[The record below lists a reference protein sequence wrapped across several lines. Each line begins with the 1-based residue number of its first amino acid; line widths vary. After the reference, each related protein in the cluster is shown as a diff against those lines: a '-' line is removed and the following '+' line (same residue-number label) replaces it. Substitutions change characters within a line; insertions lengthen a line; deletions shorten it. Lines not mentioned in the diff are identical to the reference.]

1 MVEYRKIIHGLPWWT
16 GGSRLYALLADWAM
30 SATMETEQ
38 PHAAAQTPPSQGGAI
53 SVTLR
58 RRLHSWFT
66 HGQEKAAAGS
76 YDYATDMFSRC
87 VEGDP
92 ASLDYLNAF
101 LLNLQKKYNHNKKG
115 AGFTSA
121 LKSSA
126 LKASL
131 KKSSLKKDWPAL
143 FKTGLELLKLNP
155 WDSSTL
161 IQMAHA
167 CEAMHCQ
174 ETELAWLRAALD
186 VYPNDADINKQC
198 ALALSKQGHFDQAI
212 VCWARVEKARSGDDE
227 ALRAISD
234 LQVRKTEAQ
243 LVRRTERVAQAAAD
257 EAAAEVGGQA
267 AIKLTRQQELQ
278 QVVSENPANLDAYIE
293 LAELHARGDRYNE
306 AERILRGALE
316 ASGGD
321 LRIREAYEDMG
332 LRKARYQVQV
342 AEQRAED
349 RPSDEAE
356 SLAYRMRQELN
367 RLETDVFRSRTERYP
382 NVVAWKVE
390 LGARLKRAGNYSEA
404 IKVFQPAIADP
415 RRRGHVH
422 VELGECFQQIKQY
435 KLAMTNYEAAIEAL
449 GDRGEPELRKKAL
462 YRAGVLAMGLE
473 DLNLAEKH
481 LTELAGLEY
490 GYRDVAER
498 LDKIAELRHKG

>member
-1 MVEYRKIIHGLPWWT
+1 M
-16 GGSRLYALLADWAM
+16 
-30 SATMETEQ
+30 ATDQ
-38 PHAAAQTPPSQGGAI
+38 QHAVAQTPPPQGPAI

-58 RRLHSWFT
+58 RRLQSWFT
-66 HGQEKAAAGS
+66 HGQEKAAAGGF
-76 YDYATDMFSRC
+76 DYATDMFSRC

-101 LLNLQKKYNHNKKG
+101 LQNLHRKYNNNKKG

-155 WDSSTL
+155 WDSNTL

-167 CEAMHCQ
+167 CEAMHCL

-198 ALALSKQGHFDQAI
+198 AVALTKQGHFDQAI
-212 VCWARVEKARSGDDE
+212 VCWARVEKARPGDDE

-243 LVRRTERVAQAAAD
+243 LARRTERVAEAAAQ
-257 EAAAEVGGQA
+257 EAAAESAGPA

-278 QVVSENPANLDAYIE
+278 QAITENPANLDAYVQ
-293 LAELHARGDRYNE
+293 LAELHARDDRYNE

-332 LRKARYQVQV
+332 LRRARYQVQV
-342 AEQRAED
+342 AEQRANDHASED
-349 RPSDEAE
+349 AQ
-356 SLAYRMRQELN
+356 SLAARMRQELN
-367 RLETDVFRSRTERYP
+367 RLETEVFRSRTERYP
-382 NVVAWKVE
+382 NVVSWKVE
-390 LGARLKRAGNYSEA
+390 LGLRLKRAGNYSEA
-404 IKVFQPAIADP
+404 IKVFQPATSDP
-415 RRRGHVH
+415 RRRGQVH
-422 VELGECFQQIKQY
+422 LELGECFQQIKQY
-435 KLAMTNYEAAIEAL
+435 KLAMTNYESAIEAL
-449 GDRGEPELRKKAL
+449 AERGEPDLRKKAL

>member
-1 MVEYRKIIHGLPWWT
+1 M
-16 GGSRLYALLADWAM
+16 
-30 SATMETEQ
+30 ATDHQ
-38 PHAAAQTPPSQGGAI
+38 HAVAQTPPPQGPAI
-53 SVTLR
+53 SATLR
-58 RRLHSWFT
+58 RRLQSWFT
-66 HGQEKAAAGS
+66 HGQEKAAAGVF
-76 YDYATDMFSRC
+76 DYATDMFSRC

-101 LLNLQKKYNHNKKG
+101 LHNLHRKYNNNKKG

-167 CEAMHCQ
+167 CEAMHCL

-186 VYPNDADINKQC
+186 VYPNDSDINKQC
-198 ALALSKQGHFDQAI
+198 AVALTKQGHFDQAI
-212 VCWARVEKARSGDDE
+212 VCWARVEKSRPGDEE

-243 LVRRTERVAQAAAD
+243 LVRRTERVAEAAAL
-257 EAAAEVGGQA
+257 EAAAESAGPA

-278 QVVSENPANLDAYIE
+278 QAITENPANLDAYIQ
-293 LAELHARGDRYNE
+293 LAELHARDDRYNE

-321 LRIREAYEDMG
+321 LRVREAYEDMG
-332 LRKARYQVQV
+332 LRRARYQVQV
-342 AEQRAED
+342 AEQRANDNDSED
-349 RPSDEAE
+349 AQN
-356 SLAYRMRQELN
+356 LAARMRQELN

-382 NVVAWKVE
+382 TVVSWKVE
-390 LGARLKRAGNYSEA
+390 LGLRLKRAGNYSEA
-404 IKVFQPAIADP
+404 IKVFQPATGDP
-415 RRRGHVH
+415 RRRGQVH

-449 GDRGEPELRKKAL
+449 ADRGEPDLRKKAL

>member
-1 MVEYRKIIHGLPWWT
+1 
-16 GGSRLYALLADWAM
+16 M
-30 SATMETEQ
+30 SAT
-38 PHAAAQTPPSQGGAI
+38 
-53 SVTLR
+53 VR
-58 RRLHSWFT
+58 RRLQSWFT
-66 HGQEKAAAGS
+66 HGQEKAATGN
-76 YDYATDMFSRC
+76 YDYATDMFSQC

-101 LLNLQKKYNHNKKG
+101 LLNLQKKYNNNKKG
-115 AGFTSA
+115 AGFTA
-121 LKSSA
+121 AFKSSA

-131 KKSSLKKDWPAL
+131 KKSSIRKDWPAL

-174 ETELAWLRAALD
+174 ETLLAWLRAALD
-186 VYPNDADINKQC
+186 VYPNDADINKLC
-198 ALALSKQGHFDQAI
+198 ALALAKQGHFDQAI
-212 VCWARVEKARSGDDE
+212 VCWARVEKARPGDDE

-243 LVRRTERVAQAAAD
+243 LVRRTERVAQAAAQ

-278 QVVSENPANLDAYIE
+278 QAVAENPANLDAYIE
-293 LAELHARGDRYNE
+293 LAELHARDDRYNE

-316 ASGGD
+316 ASGGE

-349 RPSDEAE
+349 RPSEEAE
-356 SLAYRMRQELN
+356 NLAYRMRQELN
-367 RLETDVFRSRTERYP
+367 RLETEVFRSRTERYP
-382 NVVAWKVE
+382 NVIAWKIE

-404 IKVFQPAIADP
+404 IKVFQPATADP
-415 RRRGHVH
+415 RRRGYVH

-435 KLAMTNYEAAIEAL
+435 KLAMANYEAAIETL
-449 GDRGEPELRKKAL
+449 GDRGEPDLRKKAL

-490 GYRDVAER
+490 GYRDIAER

>member
-1 MVEYRKIIHGLPWWT
+1 
-16 GGSRLYALLADWAM
+16 
-30 SATMETEQ
+30 
-38 PHAAAQTPPSQGGAI
+38 
-53 SVTLR
+53 
-58 RRLHSWFT
+58 LH
-66 HGQEKAAAGS
+66 
-76 YDYATDMFSRC
+76 
-87 VEGDP
+87 
-92 ASLDYLNAF
+92 
-101 LLNLQKKYNHNKKG
+101 NLHRKYNNNKKG

-167 CEAMHCQ
+167 CEAMHCL

-186 VYPNDADINKQC
+186 VYPNDSDINKQC
-198 ALALSKQGHFDQAI
+198 AVALTKQGHFDQAI
-212 VCWARVEKARSGDDE
+212 VCWARVEKSRPGDEE

-243 LVRRTERVAQAAAD
+243 LVRRTERVAEAAAL
-257 EAAAEVGGQA
+257 EAAAESAGPA

-278 QVVSENPANLDAYIE
+278 QAITENPANLDAYIQ
-293 LAELHARGDRYNE
+293 LAELHARDDRYNE

-321 LRIREAYEDMG
+321 LRVREAYEDMG
-332 LRKARYQVQV
+332 LRRARYQVQV
-342 AEQRAED
+342 AEQRANDNDSED
-349 RPSDEAE
+349 AQN
-356 SLAYRMRQELN
+356 LAARMRQELN

-382 NVVAWKVE
+382 TVVSWKVE
-390 LGARLKRAGNYSEA
+390 LGLRLKRAGNYSEA
-404 IKVFQPAIADP
+404 IKVFQPATGDP
-415 RRRGHVH
+415 RRRGQVH

-449 GDRGEPELRKKAL
+449 ADRGEPDLRKKAL

>member
-1 MVEYRKIIHGLPWWT
+1 M
-16 GGSRLYALLADWAM
+16 
-30 SATMETEQ
+30 ATDQ
-38 PHAAAQTPPSQGGAI
+38 QHAVAHTPPPQGPAI
-53 SVTLR
+53 SATLR
-58 RRLHSWFT
+58 RRLQSWYT
-66 HGQEKAAAGS
+66 HGQEKAAAGMF
-76 YDYATDMFSRC
+76 DYATDMFSRC

-101 LLNLQKKYNHNKKG
+101 LQNLHRKYNNNKKG

-131 KKSSLKKDWPAL
+131 KKSSLKKDWPAI
-143 FKTGLELLKLNP
+143 FKTGLDLLKLNP
-155 WDSSTL
+155 WDSNTL

-167 CEAMHCQ
+167 CEAMHCL

-198 ALALSKQGHFDQAI
+198 AAALTKQGHFDQAI
-212 VCWARVEKARSGDDE
+212 VCWSRVEKARPGDEE

-243 LVRRTERVAQAAAD
+243 LVRRTERVAEAAAQ
-257 EAAAEVGGQA
+257 EAAAESAGPA

-278 QVVSENPANLDAYIE
+278 QAITENPANLDAYIE
-293 LAELHARGDRYNE
+293 LAEFHARDDRYNE

-316 ASGGD
+316 ASGGE
-321 LRIREAYEDMG
+321 LRIREVYEDMG
-332 LRKARYQVQV
+332 LRRARYQVQV
-342 AEQRAED
+342 AEQRA
-349 RPSDEAE
+349 SDNASEEAQN
-356 SLAYRMRQELN
+356 LAARMRQELN
-367 RLETDVFRSRTERYP
+367 RLETEVFRSRTERYP
-382 NVVAWKVE
+382 NVVSWKVE
-390 LGARLKRAGNYSEA
+390 LGLRLKRAGNYSEA
-404 IKVFQPAIADP
+404 IKVFQPATGDP
-415 RRRGHVH
+415 RRRGQVYL
-422 VELGECFQQIKQY
+422 ELGECFQQIKQY
-435 KLAMTNYEAAIEAL
+435 KLAMTNYESAIEAL
-449 GDRGEPELRKKAL
+449 AERGEPDLKKKAL

-473 DLNLAEKH
+473 DLSLAEKH

>member
-1 MVEYRKIIHGLPWWT
+1 
-16 GGSRLYALLADWAM
+16 M
-30 SATMETEQ
+30 SATMATDHQ
-38 PHAAAQTPPSQGGAI
+38 HAAAQTPPPQGQAI
-53 SVTLR
+53 PATLR
-58 RRLHSWFT
+58 RRLQSWFT

-76 YDYATDMFSRC
+76 FDYATDMFSQC

-101 LLNLQKKYNHNKKG
+101 LHNLHRKYNNNKKG

-121 LKSSA
+121 FKSSA

-155 WDSSTL
+155 WDSNTL

-167 CEAMHCQ
+167 CEAMHCL

-186 VYPNDADINKQC
+186 VHPNDADINKQC
-198 ALALSKQGHFDQAI
+198 AVALTKQGHFDQAI
-212 VCWARVEKARSGDDE
+212 VCWARVEKARPGDDE

-243 LVRRTERVAQAAAD
+243 LARRNERVAQAAAD
-257 EAAAEVGGQA
+257 EAAAESAGPA
-267 AIKLTRQQELQ
+267 AIRLTRQQQLQ
-278 QVVSENPANLDAYIE
+278 QAITENPADLDSYIE
-293 LAELHARGDRYNE
+293 LAELHARDDRYNE

-316 ASGGD
+316 AAGGD

-332 LRKARYQVQV
+332 LRRARYQVQV
-342 AEQRAED
+342 AEQRAAD
-349 RPSDEAE
+349 NPTDEAQN
-356 SLAYRMRQELN
+356 LAARMRQELN
-367 RLETDVFRSRTERYP
+367 RLETEVFRTRTERYP
-382 NVVAWKVE
+382 NVVSWKVE
-390 LGARLKRAGNYSEA
+390 LGTRLKRAGNYSEA
-404 IKVFQPAIADP
+404 IKVFQPATNDP
-415 RRRGHVH
+415 RRRGQVH
-422 VELGECFQQIKQY
+422 LELGECFQQIKQY
-435 KLAMTNYEAAIEAL
+435 KLAMSNYEAAIDSL

-498 LDKIAELRHKG
+498 LDRIAELRHKG